1 MSHFRL
7 ELKQRPHQPPCG
19 HRVNAATTRQEKQRT
34 QTTRSGTDAGAGLYF
49 YTLTRGELKLRT
61 VDLDNRS
68 TSEHIKE
75 LACLRVEVPFLC
87 ISWWHTLLNHAEI
100 VAFEQMPAISQHPT
114 GKLRR
119 SDVNYSNHDAP
130 LNTA

>member
-1 MSHFRL
+1 ML
-7 ELKQRPHQPPCG
+7 
-19 HRVNAATTRQEKQRT
+19 
-34 QTTRSGTDAGAGLYF
+34 GAGCYF
-49 YTLTRGELKLRT
+49 YTLTRGELKPRT

-100 VAFEQMPAISQHPT
+100 VAFEQMPAITRSTPLVM
-114 GKLRR
+114 LRR